1 MSFLQW
7 AERAPVDFKLKPQI
21 AEVRNRN
28 KKWLREQTAQAQN
41 SAGAVEAVHFKCRA
55 RFIEIAQ
62 QSVVVKLSGGNRRM
76 LDGRGWFASREHFLF

>member
-28 KKWLREQTAQAQN
+28 KKWLREQTAQAH
-41 SAGAVEAVHFKCRA
+41 A
-55 RFIEIAQ
+55 
-62 QSVVVKLSGGNRRM
+62 VVKGK
-76 LDGRGWFASREHFLF
+76 LFKAEADSPDCGMRNTE